1 MKQMI
6 RTLAVLGCL
15 LAVGAA
21 QTTHIVNLTGTS
33 FVGVTS
39 GTNTI
44 TIAIGDSVQFVR
56 LNGTHTAT
64 NGTSLS
70 DPALGTLF
78 NFNLNST
85 TTTATYT
92 PTAPGTI
99 PFFCSPHFFF
109 GMTGTIIVLPSPIY
123 PGSGEAFNQG
133 TAINT
138 PGGPINPITF
148 GGGFDVKTAVAGDV
162 LSIRAI
168 STSGAFNFTPLL
180 IVGQFFATGGPAPV
194 GALPNLYVN
203 TFGAFII
210 VNGTDPSAFGGF
222 QVVAPGGSTFA
233 FNIPVSVAGQS
244 CILQSLALSPFA
256 ANGFFALSDGH
267 EIRFL

>member
-1 MKQMI
+1 MKKLI
-6 RTLAVLGCL
+6 HTLAVLGCL
-15 LAVGAA
+15 WAVGTA
-21 QTTHIVNLTGTS
+21 QTTHVVNLTGTS
-33 FVGVTS
+33 FIGVTS
-39 GTNTI
+39 GTSTV

-56 LNGTHTAT
+56 LNGT
-64 NGTSLS
+64 
-70 DPALGTLF
+70 
-78 NFNLNST
+78 
-85 TTTATYT
+85 YT
-92 PTAPGTI
+92 PTAPGSI

-109 GMTGTIIVLPSPIY
+109 GMTGTIVVLPPPIY

-133 TAINT
+133 TAVNT

-168 STSGAFNFTPLL
+168 SSSGAFNFTPLL
-180 IVGQFFATGGPAPV
+180 IVGQFFTTGGPAPV
-194 GALPNLYVN
+194 GALPNLHVN

-233 FNIPVSVAGQS
+233 FSIPVSVAGQS
-244 CILQSLALSPFA
+244 CIVQSLALSPFA
-256 ANGFFALSDGH
+256 TNGFFALSDGH